1 MGCSVGGG
9 VCPSAVA
16 SESRKTVLIA
26 LAANAAIGVAKLVAG
41 LLSGSAAMLAEAAH
55 SVADTANQLFLLASL
70 SLSERAPDAE
80 HPFGYGKERFLW
92 SFMAAIFIFVSGALF
107 SIYEGVS
114 RLLDGGGDTS
124 YGAAYVV
131 LVLGVVLEGYS
142 LLRAARQT
150 RDDAAAS
157 DRAVGRYVR
166 TSRDPTTKTVL
177 FEDSA
182 AVTGLLVALAGLG
195 LSQLTGDHAFD
206 AAASI
211 VIGALLAGIAF
222 VLWRDTR
229 GLLIGEAALPE
240 EREALHAV
248 LDRCDGVDEVV
259 ELLTMALG
267 PSSLLVAARLDLA
280 GDLDSDAV
288 EQLAADLE
296 HALRE
301 AVPGVAYVFLDPTHR
316 RERPAVSAT
325 S

>member
-1 MGCSVGGG
+1 MREGMN
-9 VCPSAVA
+9 

-26 LAANAAIGVAKLVAG
+26 LAANALIGIAKLAAG
-41 LLSGSAAMLAEAAH
+41 LLTGSAAMLAEAAH

-70 SLSERAPDAE
+70 SFSERKPDAD

-114 RLLDGGGDTS
+114 RLLHGSAEAS
-124 YGAAYVV
+124 YTAAYIV
-131 LVLGVVLEGYS
+131 LVLGIVLEGTS

-150 RDDAAAS
+150 RDDAA
-157 DRAVGRYVR
+157 RTQRRVRHYVR

-182 AVTGLLVALAGLG
+182 AVTGLLIALVGLL
-195 LSQLTGDHAFD
+195 LSQFTGTHAFD
-206 AAASI
+206 AIASI
-211 VIGALLAGIAF
+211 LIGLLLGGIAYA
-222 VLWRDTR
+222 LWRDTR

-240 EREALHAV
+240 ERDKLHEV
-248 LDRCDGVDEVV
+248 LDDCDGVDEVV

-267 PSSLLVAARLDLA
+267 PSTLLVAARLDLA
-280 GDLDSDAV
+280 PDLDSDAV
-288 EQLAADLE
+288 EELAADLDR
-296 HALRE
+296 ALRR
-301 AVPGVAYVFLDPTHR
+301 AVPGVEYVFLDPTHR
-316 RERPAVSAT
+316 RERAASAT

>member
-1 MGCSVGGG
+1 VD
-9 VCPSAVA
+9 

-26 LAANAAIGVAKLVAG
+26 LAANALIGIAKFAAG

-70 SLSERAPDAE
+70 SFSERKPDAE

-114 RLLDGGGDTS
+114 RLLAGGGETS

-131 LVLGVVLEGYS
+131 LVVGIGLEGFS

-150 RDDAAAS
+150 RADAA
-157 DRAVGRYVR
+157 RTQRGVRRYVR

-182 AVTGLLVALAGLG
+182 AVTGLLLALLGLA
-195 LSQLTGDHAFD
+195 LSQLTGEHAFD
-206 AAASI
+206 AIASI
-211 VIGALLAGIAF
+211 LIGLLLVGVAY

-240 EREALHAV
+240 EREKLRAV
-248 LDRCDGVDEVV
+248 LEECDGVDEVV
-259 ELLTMALG
+259 EMLTMALG

-280 GDLDSDAV
+280 TDLDSDAI
-288 EQLAADLE
+288 EELAADLE
-296 HALRE
+296 ARLRE

-316 RERPAVSAT
+316 REKPAVSAT